1 MRHLW
6 RNSSQWARTSPIRI
20 ALQQKDYES
29 VGVKANLPN
38 FHIRD
43 QAVSDLAECKAVRT
57 IRFFDSI
64 PPLCM

>member
-1 MRHLW
+1 M
-6 RNSSQWARTSPIRI
+6 
-20 ALQQKDYES
+20 
-29 VGVKANLPN
+29 GVNADLPN

-43 QAVSDLAECKAVRT
+43 QAVTDLTERKAVRT